1 MRFTPQEL
9 LQTFPGSLE
18 PQSDLRRIDDLN
30 DSTQQKN
37 TNPEA

>member
-1 MRFTPQEL
+1 MRIT
-9 LQTFPGSLE
+9 LQDLPRTFPGSLE